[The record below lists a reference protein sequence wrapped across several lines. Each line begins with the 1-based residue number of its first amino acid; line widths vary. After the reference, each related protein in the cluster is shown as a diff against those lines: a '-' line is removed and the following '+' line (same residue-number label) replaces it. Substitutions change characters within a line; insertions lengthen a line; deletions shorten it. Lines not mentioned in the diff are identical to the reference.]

1 MCIRK
6 LYKQVKCVN
15 YFLNSPNINSGD
27 TVILVTAHMP
37 APISF
42 TLAPSLYHCG

>member
-1 MCIRK
+1 MFIRK

-42 TLAPSLYHCG
+42 TLAPSK